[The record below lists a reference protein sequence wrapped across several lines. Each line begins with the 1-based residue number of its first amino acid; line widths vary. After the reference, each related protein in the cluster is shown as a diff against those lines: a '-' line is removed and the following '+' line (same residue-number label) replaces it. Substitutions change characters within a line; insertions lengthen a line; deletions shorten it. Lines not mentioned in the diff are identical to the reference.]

1 MGRGTIL
8 WMCMFIA
15 STFLLIEPSMAQDA
29 KSGSA
34 VFKQR
39 CAACHAIEPGV
50 SSAMGPSLVGVVG
63 RKSGS
68 LSGFAYSNAM
78 KNSGVV
84 WGEAEL
90 ELFIQNPQKFVK
102 GTKMYAPGISDA
114 GVRADLITYLGS
126 LE

>member
-1 MGRGTIL
+1 
-8 WMCMFIA
+8 MFIA